1 MTLHAIV
8 AALGGDLYHGG
19 TRASIPAPG
28 HSAQDRSVSLWLTG
42 GRLVIHGFGGADWR
56 DVRDDLKARGFVD
69 GSGRLTGMRG
79 PEVSRPRPDARVRLQ
94 TATRL
99 WAGTVALQSE
109 DPASRYLGRRAIRC
123 GGSALGLGFHPEAP
137 VSVYRTAGLAGLAGL
152 AGPARPALVAR
163 VSDAD
168 DRLTAVEITY
178 LTQVGRVAT
187 GLRVARKTVGHVPP
201 GAAVRLAPAAEEMLV
216 AEGVATT
223 LSASDR
229 FGLPGWALMAAHN
242 LAVWSPPRLV
252 RRVLIAADRGD
263 VGQDAAARLNSRLA
277 GAGLEVRVILP
288 DLPFG
293 DWNEVAAA
301 EVKARREGA
310 EGCRSGGGGPRR
322 PVGET

>member
-28 HSAQDRSVSLWLTG
+28 HSAQDRSVSLWLTD
-42 GRLVIHGFGGADWR
+42 GRLVIHGFGAADWR
-56 DVRDDLKARGFVD
+56 DVRNDLRAQGFID
-69 GSGRLTGMRG
+69 GSGRFTGAWG
-79 PEVSRPRPDARVRLQ
+79 ADVSRPRPDARVRLQ
-94 TATRL
+94 TAARL
-99 WAGTVALQSE
+99 WAGTVALQSG
-109 DPASRYLGRRAIRC
+109 DPASRYLSRRAIRC

-137 VSVYRTAGLAGLAGL
+137 VSVYRTAGP

-216 AEGVATT
+216 AEGVSTT

-263 VGQDAAARLNSRLA
+263 VGQDAAARLNSRLV
-277 GAGLEVRVILP
+277 GAGLEARVILP

-301 EVKARREGA
+301 EVKERREGA
-310 EGCRSGGGGPRR
+310 EGCRSGGDGPRR
-322 PVGET
+322 PVGETS

>member
-8 AALGGDLYHGG
+8 AALGGDLYNGG

-28 HSAQDRSVSLWLTG
+28 HSAQDRSVSLWLTD
-42 GRLVIHGFGGADWR
+42 GRLVIHGFGAADWR

-69 GSGRLTGMRG
+69 GSGRWTGAWG
-79 PEVSRPRPDARVRLQ
+79 TEVSRPDARVRLQ

-99 WAGTVALQSE
+99 WAGTVALRPG
-109 DPASRYLGRRAIRC
+109 DPDSRYLSRRAIRC

-137 VSVYRTAGLAGLAGL
+137 VSVYRTAGP

>member
-28 HSAQDRSVSLWLTG
+28 HSAQDRSVSLWLTD
-42 GRLVIHGFGGADWR
+42 GRLVIHGFGAADWR
-56 DVRDDLKARGFVD
+56 DVRNDLRAQGFID
-69 GSGRLTGMRG
+69 GSGRFTGAWG
-79 PEVSRPRPDARVRLQ
+79 ADVSRPRPDARVRLQ
-94 TATRL
+94 TAARL
-99 WAGTVALQSE
+99 WAGTVALQSG
-109 DPASRYLGRRAIRC
+109 DPASRYLSRRAIRC

-137 VSVYRTAGLAGLAGL
+137 VSVYRTAGP

-187 GLRVARKTVGHVPP
+187 GLRLARKTVGHVPP

-216 AEGVATT
+216 AEGMATT

-242 LAVWSPPRLV
+242 LAAWSPPSVV
-252 RRVLIAADRGD
+252 RRVMIAADRGD
-263 VGQDAAARLNSRLA
+263 VGQDAAARLSRRLV
-277 GAGLEVRVILP
+277 GAGLEARVIAP

-301 EVKARREGA
+301 EVKERREGA
-310 EGCRSGGGGPRR
+310 EGCRSGGDGPRR
-322 PVGET
+322 PVGETS

>member
-42 GRLVIHGFGGADWR
+42 GRLLIHGFGAADWR
-56 DVRDDLKARGFVD
+56 DVRNDLRAQGFID
-69 GSGRLTGMRG
+69 GSGRLTGAWG
-79 PEVSRPRPDARVRLQ
+79 ADVSRPRPDARVRVQ

-99 WAGTVALQSE
+99 WAGTVALLPG
-109 DPASRYLGRRAIRC
+109 DPASRYLSRRAIRC

-137 VSVYRTAGLAGLAGL
+137 VSVYRTAGP

-178 LTQVGRVAT
+178 LTQAGRVAT
-187 GLRVARKTVGHVPP
+187 GLRIARKTVGHVPP

-242 LAVWSPPRLV
+242 LALWSPPRLV

-263 VGQDAAARLNSRLA
+263 VGQDAAARLSRRLA
-277 GAGLEVRVILP
+277 GAGLAVQVTSP
-288 DLPFG
+288 DPPFG
-293 DWNEVAAA
+293 DWNEVAAT
-301 EVKARREGA
+301 EVKERREGA
-310 EGCRSGGGGPRR
+310 EGCRSGGDGPRR